1 MDKLTGIHAV
11 KEALEARRP
20 IDRIAIAKG
29 RQDTRVEEIEQ
40 LARKQGVPVRFED
53 RGQLDR
59 LANSKDH
66 QGVVALAAARAAA
79 SLEDILANANAGHGQ
94 LGLIVLLDGVED
106 PHNLGAII
114 RTTLAAGAHGV
125 VIPERRAAGLTD
137 TVARASAGALA
148 HLPVAKVTNLVRT
161 MEELKDAGY
170 WLVGLDEQGDKNYTE
185 VDYTS
190 PVGIVLG
197 SEGQGLHEL
206 TGKRCDFVVS
216 LPTTGPIKSLN
227 VSVAA
232 GVVLFEAIR
241 QQVVANDHTL
251 ARFDGVFVDFERV
264 RAVFQGI
271 GDARGL
277 GRELLRFSNGNKP
290 GAQLVRQNRSKNEA
304 ARFDPRY
311 HVNRVALVVFE

>member
-29 RQDTRVEEIEQ
+29 RQDTRVEEILQ

-53 RGQLDR
+53 RGQIDR

-79 SLEDILANANAGHGQ
+79 SLEDILANANSAVSGQ

-106 PHNLGAII
+106 PHNLGAIV
-114 RTTLAAGAHGV
+114 RTALAAGAHGV

-161 MEELKDAGY
+161 MEELKEAGY
-170 WLVGLDEQGDKNYTE
+170 WLVGLDEQGDKDYTE

-206 TGKRCDFVVS
+206 TRKRCDFVVS
-216 LPTTGPIKSLN
+216 LPTTGPVKSLN

-232 GVVLFEAIR
+232 GVVLFEALR
-241 QQVVANDHTL
+241 QRN
-251 ARFDGVFVDFERV
+251 ARSR
-264 RAVFQGI
+264 
-271 GDARGL
+271 
-277 GRELLRFSNGNKP
+277 N
-290 GAQLVRQNRSKNEA
+290 
-304 ARFDPRY
+304 
-311 HVNRVALVVFE
+311 

>member
-29 RQDTRVEEIEQ
+29 RQDTRVEEIVQ
-40 LARKQGVPVRFED
+40 LARKHGVPVRFED
-53 RGQLDR
+53 RGQIDR
-59 LANSKDH
+59 LANSQDH

-79 SLEDILANANAGHGQ
+79 TLEDILAHANGAGHGQ
-94 LGLIVLLDGVED
+94 SGLIVLLDGVED

-114 RTTLAAGAHGV
+114 RTALAAGAHGV

-161 MEELKDAGY
+161 MEELKEAGY
-170 WLVGLDEQGDKNYTE
+170 WLVGLDEQGEENYTE

-206 TGKRCDFVVS
+206 TRKRCDFVVS
-216 LPTTGPIKSLN
+216 LPTTGPVKSLN

-232 GVVLFEAIR
+232 GVALFEALR
-241 QQVVANDHTL
+241 QRHQ
-251 ARFDGVFVDFERV
+251 R
-264 RAVFQGI
+264 
-271 GDARGL
+271 
-277 GRELLRFSNGNKP
+277 K
-290 GAQLVRQNRSKNEA
+290 
-304 ARFDPRY
+304 
-311 HVNRVALVVFE
+311 